1 MLYLRREIKHKF
13 LNLTWE
19 DVERLS
25 HILCDKMAKENYV
38 PDIIVAVM
46 RGGWVPARIVLDM
59 LKISGLAAIEI
70 KFYKGIG
77 EARERPIL
85 TQPLVVSVRDKK
97 VLIIDDVVDTG
108 KSLSVAVETLKLY
121 GPSQIKTA
129 ALVVKPWSIVMPD
142 YYALKSDAWV
152 IFPWELRE
160 TVEELVNTLEIDL
173 NKCELDELAQ
183 YISEKTGLRKDL
195 VLKTLKFIKEHRIRE

>member
-25 HILCDKMAKENYV
+25 HKLCERMISENYV
-38 PDIIVAVM
+38 PDVIVAVM

-59 LKISGLAAIEI
+59 LKVSGLAAIEI

-85 TQPLVVSVRDKK
+85 TQPLIVSVRDKK

-129 ALVVKPWSIVMPD
+129 ALVVKPWSIVIPD
-142 YYALKSDAWV
+142 YYALRSDAWV

-173 NKCELDELAQ
+173 NKYSLDEVAQ
-183 YISEKTGLRKDL
+183 YISEKTGLNREL
-195 VLKTLKFIKEHRIRE
+195 VLYALKFVKKVI

>member
-59 LKISGLAAIEI
+59 LKINGLAAIEI

-160 TVEELVNTLEIDL
+160 TVEELVNTLEINL
-173 NKCELDELAQ
+173 NECDLDELAQ

-195 VLKTLKFIKEHRIRE
+195 VLKTLKFIRKHRI